1 VIATQ
6 RNRRLRDLIQPLP
19 VRSPVRLGTKTAPY
33 AAEFSVE
40 PENARQRQTGWRRER
55 DSNRRYGSRIAAIFQ
70 RLRDVVG
77 PETATERF
85 PHALSGLFPLTGH
98 LLRVVEGPGGTARV

>member
-19 VRSPVRLGTKTAPY
+19 VRSPVRLGTKTTPY

-40 PENARQRQTGWRRER
+40 PRKCAAETDWVAERMGFEPAVCFRNYLFDSKTYGDTGTHER
-55 DSNRRYGSRIAAIFQ
+55 
-70 RLRDVVG
+70 
-77 PETATERF
+77 
-85 PHALSGLFPLTGH
+85 
-98 LLRVVEGPGGTARV
+98 